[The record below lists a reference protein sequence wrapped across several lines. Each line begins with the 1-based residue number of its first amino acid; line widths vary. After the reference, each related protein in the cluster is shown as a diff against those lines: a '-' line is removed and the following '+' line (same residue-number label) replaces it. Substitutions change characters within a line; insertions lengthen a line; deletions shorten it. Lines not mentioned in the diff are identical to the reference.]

1 MTSTDVLAMYEQ
13 LAGLT
18 GQMVV
23 AARSSDWDSLG
34 SLEQQCAV
42 HADRAATEVVPALS
56 GAPRLR
62 KIDLLKQI
70 MANDRAVRDVTEP
83 WMAQINNIMHGA
95 ATPA

>member
-18 GQMVV
+18 SQMVV
-23 AARSSDWDSLG
+23 AARSSDWDSLD
-34 SLEQQCAV
+34 SLEQQCAE
-42 HADRAATEVVPALS
+42 HATRAADGVPPLS

-70 MANDRAVRDVTEP
+70 MANDREVRNITEP
-83 WMAQINNIMHGA
+83 WMAQVNNIMRGA
-95 ATPA
+95 VPA